1 MRDALLSAPHDRY
14 STSVSIYLTPESSP
28 SVYASAM
35 GLDKFALSYLLSA
48 ARIVEHSILQAP
60 ARHVQLELDHNI
72 KQSDPTCT
80 PTDLTYN

>member
-28 SVYASAM
+28 SVSAM

-60 ARHVQLELDHNI
+60 ARHVLDHNI

-80 PTDLTYN
+80 PTDLTYS